1 MATLTRY
8 NNFKSL
14 KCSTNPKVKKVGNAS
29 VQQLQEI
36 EIFLNLLK
44 NKKTKANNTETGGKK
59 FN

>member
-14 KCSTNPKVKKVGNAS
+14 KCSTTPKVKKDSNAG
-29 VQQLQEI
+29 VKQLQEI

-44 NKKTKANNTETGGKK
+44 NKKTEANNTETGGKK

>member
-14 KCSTNPKVKKVGNAS
+14 KCSTPKVKKAGNAS